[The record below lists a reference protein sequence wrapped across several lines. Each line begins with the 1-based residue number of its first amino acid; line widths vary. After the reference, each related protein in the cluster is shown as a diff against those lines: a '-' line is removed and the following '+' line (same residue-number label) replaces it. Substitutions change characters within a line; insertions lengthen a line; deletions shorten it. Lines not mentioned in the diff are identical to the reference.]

1 MELPLLAG
9 RAERMRS
16 RLKIRFVSSRIR
28 VAMAPKHSFVPSHW
42 QATPSSSQSLRGPFL
57 DHFEDHPNLAQIT
70 TGRGF
75 FGHSKHSLM
84 TRGESAV
91 TPSVN
96 MRQSL
101 PPPWLSCGTPC
112 HTVSW
117 WWWEPH
123 FGWRNGLVCGS
134 GVHTWAQLRRPT
146 RSRFTMTSTTRR
158 RRRKHRIYRSICA
171 CMRDCTWGVRG

>member
-28 VAMAPKHSFVPSHW
+28 VAMAPKHSFVSSHW

-84 TRGESAV
+84 TRGESTV

-101 PPPWLSCGTPC
+101 PHPGLAVELRAIPC
-112 HTVSW
+112 H
-117 WWWEPH
+117 
-123 FGWRNGLVCGS
+123 GGGGS
-134 GVHTWAQLRRPT
+134 PTLAGVMAWFVGQACIHGHNYDDQLDHD
-146 RSRFTMTSTTRR
+146 SR
-158 RRRKHRIYRSICA
+158 
-171 CMRDCTWGVRG
+171 